1 MSVDLLR
8 RILSRRKTDAVVSDV
23 VDHVEALEEGHAVDE
38 VETNSL
44 RGAEIVDNEIQ
55 MMRAPADCSVEL
67 QRWLLLERSLSK
79 CGYGKHRTTYCAWP
93 DLGVGG
99 QLVSDLKNKYVYNQ
113 RGWVDE
119 APSALNWALTPPIW
133 K

>member
-8 RILSRRKTDAVVSDV
+8 RILSRRKTDAVISDV

-38 VETNSL
+38 VEANSL

-79 CGYGKHRTTYCAWP
+79 CGYGKR
-93 DLGVGG
+93 
-99 QLVSDLKNKYVYNQ
+99 
-113 RGWVDE
+113 
-119 APSALNWALTPPIW
+119 
-133 K
+133 